1 MDSVITG
8 YFKAIRNPDVKDR
21 FEVSTVSGDYELFY
35 DVLMNKRGTNKGGLS
50 FKHSIPYGYAST
62 STNGAP
68 VYWLHRN
75 GGNITGLKGDDLY
88 KYFGDIQN
96 PKTKEKT
103 NDAVLILV
111 SPSFNEIELFVCPNM
126 KSQSGAL
133 YEAFKKG
140 YFDKQIQWFRNNS
153 EVIYRF

>member
-35 DVLMNKRGTNKGGLS
+35 DVLTNKRGTNKGGLS
-50 FKHSIPYGYAST
+50 FKYSIPYGYNSI

-75 GGNITGLKGDDLY
+75 GGNITGLKGNHLY
-88 KYFGDIQN
+88 MYHGDIQN

-103 NDAVLILV
+103 NDAVLILLN
-111 SPSFNEIELFVCPNM
+111 PSFDEIELFVCSGM

-140 YFDKQIQWFRNNS
+140 YFHKHIIWFRNNS
-153 EVIYRF
+153 EIIYKF